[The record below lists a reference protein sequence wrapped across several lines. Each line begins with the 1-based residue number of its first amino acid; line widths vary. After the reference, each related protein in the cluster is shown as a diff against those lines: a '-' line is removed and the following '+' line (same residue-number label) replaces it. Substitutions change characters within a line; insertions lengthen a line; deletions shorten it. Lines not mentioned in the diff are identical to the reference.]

1 MMGFDCKVIGTC
13 IYYLYF
19 YLIMYKSYTESSD
32 LFDVFKFE
40 STNLF
45 DDEPAQDQDEAV
57 GKKRA
62 MNGRKEYTN
71 MRHVWTD
78 DEIRKLLSVYSKQR
92 GHIDMATLDALA
104 GDMRKGITPAHINK
118 WFKTLRAQQRKNVK
132 VEKTHR
138 RDARFTKAK

>member
-1 MMGFDCKVIGTC
+1 
-13 IYYLYF
+13 
-19 YLIMYKSYTESSD
+19 MYNAAYTESAE

-45 DDEPAQDQDEAV
+45 DDEPAVEKGAADEDD
-57 GKKRA
+57 KKRA
-62 MNGRKEYTN
+62 MTGRKEHTN

-78 DEIRKLLSVYSKQR
+78 DEVRKLLSVYAKQR
-92 GHIDMATLDALA
+92 GHIDQATLDALA
-104 GDMRKGITPAHINK
+104 KDMRKGITPVHINK
-118 WFKTLRAQQRKNVK
+118 WFKTLRAHQRKNVK